1 MFLMQENKRLLF
13 ILLAVSGILLLAATA
28 LLFRTKSTWHNNDTP
43 YSVETIKRGSVISS
57 VKASGVVESDD
68 EIIIRSPE
76 RSILKKVYKN
86 AGSKT
91 SKGELLLELD
101 EKSLRQEID
110 RLKNQLEQKQNSLEK
125 IQLNGQNSR
134 LSFDR
139 TEDVKRV
146 RINTLK
152 STLQVQEK
160 MLADNNI
167 DESRVEKTRQEIAMA
182 ETDLQTQ
189 VEKNAIRI
197 QQMDADERGMLLQ
210 INSQE
215 KTLTEKQALLNKLKI
230 KAPADGVILAINNK
244 EGQRI
249 ESDAM
254 LLRMSDMASHKVVGW
269 VNEKYARY
277 IQTGNVVY
285 VNPENKKTEGVVGE
299 ITPMVDDEMIH
310 FNVHLNDKRS
320 PVLKIGQSVSIEVVS
335 RQHEN
340 VLRIKKQTYF
350 EKSPRQYLYVIN
362 NKQAE
367 KKEIILGTIGN
378 EWCEVLSGL
387 KEGDRILSGQP
398 ITKNSPDTVPFK
410 KKYLK

>member
-1 MFLMQENKRLLF
+1 MFLMGENKRLLF
-13 ILLAVSGILLLAATA
+13 ILLAVSGILLIAAIA
-28 LLFRTKSTWHNNDTP
+28 LLSRPKSSGHNSDIS
-43 YSVETIKRGSVISS
+43 YSVETIDRGPVVSS
-57 VKASGVVESDD
+57 IKASGVVESDD

-91 SKGELLLELD
+91 TKGELLLELD
-101 EKSLRQEID
+101 EKSVRQEID
-110 RLKNQLEQKQNSLEK
+110 RIKNQLEQKRNSLEK

-134 LSFDR
+134 LSLDR
-139 TEDVKRV
+139 SEEVKRM

-160 MLADNNI
+160 MLADGNI
-167 DESRVEKTRQEIAMA
+167 DENRVERTRQEIELA

-210 INSQE
+210 INSQQ
-215 KTLTEKQALLNKLKI
+215 KTLQEKQALLNKLKI
-230 KAPADGVILAINNK
+230 KAPADGVILAINSN

-254 LLRMSDMASHKVVGW
+254 LLRMSDLSSFKVVGW
-269 VNEKYARY
+269 VNEKYAHY
-277 IQTGNVVY
+277 IQTGNLVY
-285 VNPENKKTEGVVGE
+285 VNLKDEKLEGVIGE

-310 FNVHLNDKRS
+310 FNVHLNDKRHS
-320 PVLKIGQSVSIEVVS
+320 GLEINQSVSIEVIS
-335 RQHEN
+335 RQHED
-340 VLRIKKQTYF
+340 VLRIKKQAYF
-350 EKSPRQYLYVIN
+350 EKSARQYLYVVD

-367 KKEIILGTIGN
+367 KKEVILGTIGN
-378 EWCEVLSGL
+378 KWCEVLSGL
-387 KEGDRILSGQP
+387 EEGDRVLTGQAVSVD
-398 ITKNSPDTVPFK
+398 SPDEIPFK